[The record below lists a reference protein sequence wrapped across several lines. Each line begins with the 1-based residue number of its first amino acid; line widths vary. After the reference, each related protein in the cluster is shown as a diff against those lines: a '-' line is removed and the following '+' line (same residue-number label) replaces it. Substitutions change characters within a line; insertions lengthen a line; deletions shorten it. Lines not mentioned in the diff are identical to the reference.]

1 MKSQIFKSGE
11 RKYKFKVMTL
21 NFLDVVSCTESVD
34 IPGIDV
40 GTASVVVNV
49 SFGSASV
56 IVVNVGVGSASVV
69 VVSRSSRVFPIV
81 VARIQIC
88 QVEIFFKKVT
98 NITKRT
104 KSVVFSELIDG
115 SNLEL

>member
-1 MKSQIFKSGE
+1 MKSQIFISGE
-11 RKYKFKVMTL
+11 RKYNFKVMTL

-88 QVEIFFKKVT
+88 QVEIFLKVT
-98 NITKRT
+98 RTTITKRT
-104 KSVVFSELIDG
+104 KSVVFSELID
-115 SNLEL
+115 